1 MLLVDA
7 VCSYFVFSYK
17 RAVTSSSRVVIYYLR
32 FGNATANSA
41 DSAGSVGVSAGSVS
55 SKYGKNG
62 GDISLLSGWTYSN
75 VAGTRGGNVLLEAG
89 TWGWRRHQSAVR
101 HWSASGRVAE
111 LVLLCAVLLP
121 LILKY
126 IYSAPA
132 ESRLGLPRYFPRP
145 CPPRPS
151 LVA

>member
-1 MLLVDA
+1 MLIFTGNPTIGAGGTIDIR
-7 VCSYFVFSYK
+7 S
-17 RAVTSSSRVVIYYLR
+17 
-32 FGNATANSA
+32 GNATANSA
-41 DSAGSVGVSAGSVS
+41 DSAGSIGVSAGSVS

-62 GDISLLSGWTYSN
+62 GDISLVSGSTYSN